1 MFEGDPPR
9 VQSGQ
14 KAEHSAVLLGL
25 EPTASANFAFEPERK
40 PAANTFGGLARF
52 MVIAP
57 GTYQITLSEDAWV
70 DVTQDGKHG
79 LKSLGS
85 TGQRGCGILRKS
97 LRFRLAPGEVTVQV
111 SGAVLPQLMVA
122 FLAAY

>member
-79 LKSLGS
+79 LNL
-85 TGQRGCGILRKS
+85 
-97 LRFRLAPGEVTVQV
+97 
-111 SGAVLPQLMVA
+111 
-122 FLAAY
+122 LAAQASGVAGFCERAFVFVSRPARSPCRSAGRCCPD